1 MDGPRGVS
9 GQGFAVAKASR
20 AVRLCSTTDVAKRI
34 GVRSM
39 TLMRWIV
46 DRKIPSPC
54 RYAVVNGQ
62 LHWLWEEEE
71 VAPAL
76 AFRNRKKR
84 PFPF

>member
-1 MDGPRGVS
+1 MVGPQGVS
-9 GQGFAVAKASR
+9 GQGFALAKASR
-20 AVRLCSTTDVAKRI
+20 AVRMCSTTDVAKRI

-46 DRKIPSPC
+46 DGKIPSPC

-84 PFPF
+84 SFQF